1 MYKEK
6 IEKLIAQLSCGLYE
20 RDECLKL
27 LLLSMF
33 AGKSI
38 FLFGP
43 PGTAKSMIARRASE
57 AFKVDDSEN
66 KFFDYLMNRF
76 STPEE
81 IFGPIDIA
89 ELKKNNLKRQTQGY
103 LPNAHFAFLDEIWKS
118 SPAILNTL
126 LTIINERIYKSGK
139 DRIKVPLKGL
149 VCASNEFPPENQG
162 LEALYDRMIVRYFVG
177 PLEDVENFEKL
188 LFDNTSEFDNTN
200 IDAFS
205 IDQLALIQKNSK
217 NIPFSDAAKKLI
229 RAIKYKLEELR
240 AEKNQQAKDVPYVSD
255 RRWKNCVELLRVAA
269 FLGDK
274 NEVDISDISLLR
286 HVLWEKDTQR
296 EFIYKIIEDCIL
308 MFSVEDNS
316 RIKEIQE
323 DFQRLDQLCEKEAK
337 LIYKRLAYGIS
348 NDAQTLINNLE
359 NTLTKITTNANP
371 FITKNDINLSFAPL
385 ANNIKELNNIILGV
399 EELVETKLNEN
410 FIKQQ
415 EHRKHNCSVGKA
427 GEQGFGVCE
436 CPDIDSLPWINA
448 IPGHNE
454 KSSEN
459 YGNYQTLNG
468 SVMVCIPK
476 FFYRWGHSQ
485 SPNYAKYGANALDI
499 VGADVFSN
507 ESEANAAGYALHR
520 AFIDNG
526 QEQPY
531 FFIDKYLCSKDGN
544 NSCKSVKN
552 GNPISLTY
560 STGYNPSNGMTG
572 CTGIY
577 ADAVVLARARGATFN
592 CMSIFQQNA
601 IAMLSLAH
609 GQAATSPNYCAWYD
623 AAGTKNY
630 PKGCNNG
637 SLADCDDTSV
647 RFTSAGNSGTSAK
660 PQAGSGNPFAKT
672 THNGQACG
680 VADINGSL
688 FQVMLGIT
696 NAGTSATDT
705 TQNKTNNAYVWKR
718 STKFSTITGGFGGDF
733 DAWGTAS
740 SLAKN
745 YDFVTGIF
753 NNYAMV
759 SQRVG
764 NGTNG
769 VFSSAVSGTDWLKTC
784 CGITT
789 SNGYSSNGTN
799 TFGVDYY
806 YEYSY
811 ANMFPLASYHWNVVT
826 DAGVWSRDFGH
837 SRYDGGNAVGF
848 RAAAYKN

>member
-1 MYKEK
+1 MRTNKSKENIK
-6 IEKLIAQLSCGLYE
+6 EIFVEMIKEVDEISLKSYINSLSRYLQDYNREFKENKFPIEKLIDLKFVELKNDLTEKINKLKSTLQESINKIELRLPKIITPTIISPLNAATNQNSSTTVTISGFQSQGASDTLKQTTWEVATDAGFSQNRYIYTNTSSSYTFSGLQPSQTYYW
-20 RDECLKL
+20 R
-27 LLLSMF
+27 
-33 AGKSI
+33 
-38 FLFGP
+38 
-43 PGTAKSMIARRASE
+43 AKYSGYTNG
-57 AFKVDDSEN
+57 DSAWVSGS
-66 KFFDYLMNRF
+66 F
-76 STPEE
+76 STKVS
-81 IFGPIDIA
+81 FG
-89 ELKKNNLKRQTQGY
+89 
-103 LPNAHFAFLDEIWKS
+103 
-118 SPAILNTL
+118 
-126 LTIINERIYKSGK
+126 
-139 DRIKVPLKGL
+139 GL
-149 VCASNEFPPENQG
+149 VG
-162 LEALYDRMIVRYFVG
+162 EAG
-177 PLEDVENFEKL
+177 
-188 LFDNTSEFDNTN
+188 S
-200 IDAFS
+200 
-205 IDQLALIQKNSK
+205 
-217 NIPFSDAAKKLI
+217 
-229 RAIKYKLEELR
+229 
-240 AEKNQQAKDVPYVSD
+240 
-255 RRWKNCVELLRVAA
+255 
-269 FLGDK
+269 
-274 NEVDISDISLLR
+274 
-286 HVLWEKDTQR
+286 
-296 EFIYKIIEDCIL
+296 
-308 MFSVEDNS
+308 
-316 RIKEIQE
+316 
-323 DFQRLDQLCEKEAK
+323 
-337 LIYKRLAYGIS
+337 
-348 NDAQTLINNLE
+348 
-359 NTLTKITTNANP
+359 
-371 FITKNDINLSFAPL
+371 
-385 ANNIKELNNIILGV
+385 
-399 EELVETKLNEN
+399 
-410 FIKQQ
+410 
-415 EHRKHNCSVGKA
+415 
-427 GEQGFGVCE
+427 QGFGVCE
-436 CPDIDSLPWINA
+436 CPDIDNLQWINA
-448 IPGHNE
+448 MPGHNE

-476 FFYRWGHSQ
+476 FFYRWGNTQ
-485 SPNYAKYGANALDI
+485 SPNYAKYGMNALDI
-499 VGADVFSN
+499 VGADVFSS

-552 GNPISLTY
+552 GNPISLTT

-609 GQAATSPNYCAWYD
+609 GQAATSANYCAWYD

-696 NAGTSATDT
+696 TAGTSATDT

-718 STKFSTITGGFGGDF
+718 STKFSTITGGWNGAT

-740 SLAKN
+740 SLANN

-753 NNYAMV
+753 NNYAMNG
-759 SQRVG
+759 QRVG

-769 VFSSAVSGTDWLKTC
+769 SFSSAVSGTDWLKTC

-806 YEYSY
+806 YEYNY
-811 ANMFPLASYHWNVVT
+811 ANMFPLCSYTWNNST
-826 DAGVWSRDFGH
+826 NAGVWSRTFYYYR
-837 SRYDGGNAVGF
+837 SSINSYVGF